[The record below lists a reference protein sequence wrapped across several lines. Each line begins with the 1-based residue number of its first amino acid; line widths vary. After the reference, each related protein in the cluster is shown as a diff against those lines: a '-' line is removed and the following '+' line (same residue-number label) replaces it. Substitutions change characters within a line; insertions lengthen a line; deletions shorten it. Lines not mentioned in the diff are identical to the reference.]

1 VGNVRQITR
10 AQRQKLATYTGLG
23 KQVKFKDK
31 NGGPRFVLGR
41 VVDEVAILSGDYK
54 HVIQKIELIPSQS
67 WDGSRFAYRSGYYT
81 WDASMLQVKWGQY
94 HACLSARE
102 FARLAREARRK
113 GWLAF

>member
-1 VGNVRQITR
+1 MGNVRKINR

-23 KQVKFKDK
+23 KQVRFKDK

-41 VVDEVAILSGDYK
+41 VIDEVAILSGDYK
-54 HVIQKIELIPSQS
+54 HVIQKIELVPSQS

-81 WDASMLQVKWGQY
+81 WDRPFAQVKWGQY

-102 FARLAREARRK
+102 FARLAKEARRK
-113 GWLAF
+113 GWAAF